1 MARIIED
8 QARLHLGAL
17 GLPSASVMHHA
28 GVCEASSTGADKLE
42 ILFASDDRLDR
53 DASRKSLPGELS
65 RLMLAL
71 RLATRAEGARTMV
84 FDEIDAGVGGATAL
98 ALGRKL
104 AELAQTSQVL
114 CVTHLPQVAA
124 SAEDHF
130 VIERDG
136 PKAGVRK
143 VDGEDRLTE
152 LSRMLAGLPES
163 ERGREAAAE
172 LLEDARSR

>member
-1 MARIIED
+1 
-8 QARLHLGAL
+8 
-17 GLPSASVMHHA
+17 
-28 GVCEASSTGADKLE
+28 
-42 ILFASDDRLDR
+42 
-53 DASRKSLPGELS
+53 
-65 RLMLAL
+65 
-71 RLATRAEGARTMV
+71 MV

-104 AELAQTSQVL
+104 ADLAQTSQVL

-143 VDGEDRLTE
+143 VEGADRLTGAVPHAGRPPGE
-152 LSRMLAGLPES
+152 RTRPRGGGRAVGGRSLSMMLA
-163 ERGREAAAE
+163 
-172 LLEDARSR
+172 